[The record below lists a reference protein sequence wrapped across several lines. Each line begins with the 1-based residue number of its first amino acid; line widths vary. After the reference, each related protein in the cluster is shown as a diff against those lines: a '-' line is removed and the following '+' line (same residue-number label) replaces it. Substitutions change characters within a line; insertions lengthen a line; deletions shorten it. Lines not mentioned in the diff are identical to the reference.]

1 MSEYVHGVVHATETA
16 PETLALAL
24 KAWGLLK
31 RTAKSGARRAVP
43 GADELEALRRGST
56 LSCIGACSPVMD
68 MSPRLL
74 IVLTHALS
82 ILLSAVYFL
91 DGSFEELTYDPATT
105 VLEAGACPP
114 TGYRGVACA
123 YVMR

>member
-1 MSEYVHGVVHATETA
+1 MSEYIHGVVHATETP
-16 PETLALAL
+16 PEALALAL

-43 GADELEALRRGST
+43 GADELEALRRGCT
-56 LSCIGACSPVMD
+56 LSCI
-68 MSPRLL
+68 
-74 IVLTHALS
+74 
-82 ILLSAVYFL
+82 VYFL